1 MDNNT
6 LEVVVESQITRKQDA
21 AFDALRGLDNPG
33 MIDSSLKVVMLW
45 REPRSLFY
53 VQMFNFLQEFPPPT

>member
-21 AFDALRGLDNPG
+21 AFDAIRGLENPG
-33 MIDSSLKVVMLW
+33 VNDSSIKAVMLW
-45 REPRSLFY
+45 
-53 VQMFNFLQEFPPPT
+53 